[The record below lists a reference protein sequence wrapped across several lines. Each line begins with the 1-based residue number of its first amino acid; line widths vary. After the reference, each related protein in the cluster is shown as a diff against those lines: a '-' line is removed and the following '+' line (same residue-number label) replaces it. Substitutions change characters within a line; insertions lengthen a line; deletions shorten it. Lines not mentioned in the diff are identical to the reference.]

1 MRGYF
6 CEQGY
11 VVLDNDTEQQ
21 INNRNEKLLKLR
33 MFVYQ
38 IFIQESNNSDLKAK
52 RKHIF
57 FLSDEEEQAYNLK
70 EYKIYN
76 KRFEEYIQDFE
87 LDSESSEESKELLNL
102 LKKQLLH

>member
-1 MRGYF
+1 MKK
-6 CEQGY
+6 
-11 VVLDNDTEQQ
+11 
-21 INNRNEKLLKLR
+21 NERLLKLH

-38 IFIQESNNSDLKAK
+38 IFLQESNNSDLKAK
-52 RKHIF
+52 RKHVF

-76 KRFEEYIQDFE
+76 ERFEEYLQDFE
-87 LDSESSEESKELLNL
+87 LDSESSEESKKLLNM